1 MKILK
6 KCIILAILF
15 LGIFTTKTYCE
26 EFDKDTINTQKE
38 TFGISSFIKQ
48 AKEYSGDFFDDID
61 INDVFNSTLKGQFDN
76 SSIYKKIL
84 NLLGKEVRT
93 GLRSLISILVIII
106 IHSVLKSV
114 SESLENNN
122 ISKLIY
128 YVQYIAIVTIIM
140 SNFSDIINMVKD
152 TTNNLVGFINVLI
165 PVLISLMLYTGSIA
179 TTGVLEP
186 VILFMINFI
195 GNMIQ
200 DILIPI
206 VLVITSINIIS
217 KISDNVQVEKI
228 SKFIKSN
235 TIWALGLILTIFVSI
250 VSLEGTLAGSV
261 DKITAKT
268 AKSIVSSAV
277 PVVGKILGDVVDSV
291 LGCGILLKNSVGF
304 IGIIVVLGICIMP
317 IIKLSV
323 LIFCYKLVSCIGT
336 VVAEPKIVKLL
347 DDMADIFKILL
358 AILVTLSFLIII
370 GTTVMIRMSNI

>member
-1 MKILK
+1 
-6 KCIILAILF
+6 
-15 LGIFTTKTYCE
+15 
-26 EFDKDTINTQKE
+26 
-38 TFGISSFIKQ
+38 
-48 AKEYSGDFFDDID
+48 
-61 INDVFNSTLKGQFDN
+61 
-76 SSIYKKIL
+76 
-84 NLLGKEVRT
+84 
-93 GLRSLISILVIII
+93 
-106 IHSVLKSV
+106 
-114 SESLENNN
+114 
-122 ISKLIY
+122 
-128 YVQYIAIVTIIM
+128 M

-217 KISDNVQVEKI
+217 KIL
-228 SKFIKSN
+228 
-235 TIWALGLILTIFVSI
+235 WALGLILTIFVSI

-323 LIFCYKLVSCIGT
+323 LIFCYKLVSCIGA

>member
-1 MKILK
+1 
-6 KCIILAILF
+6 
-15 LGIFTTKTYCE
+15 
-26 EFDKDTINTQKE
+26 
-38 TFGISSFIKQ
+38 
-48 AKEYSGDFFDDID
+48 
-61 INDVFNSTLKGQFDN
+61 
-76 SSIYKKIL
+76 
-84 NLLGKEVRT
+84 
-93 GLRSLISILVIII
+93 
-106 IHSVLKSV
+106 
-114 SESLENNN
+114 
-122 ISKLIY
+122 
-128 YVQYIAIVTIIM
+128 
-140 SNFSDIINMVKD
+140 
-152 TTNNLVGFINVLI
+152 
-165 PVLISLMLYTGSIA
+165 
-179 TTGVLEP
+179 
-186 VILFMINFI
+186 MINFI

-323 LIFCYKLVSCIGT
+323 LIFCYKLVSCIGA